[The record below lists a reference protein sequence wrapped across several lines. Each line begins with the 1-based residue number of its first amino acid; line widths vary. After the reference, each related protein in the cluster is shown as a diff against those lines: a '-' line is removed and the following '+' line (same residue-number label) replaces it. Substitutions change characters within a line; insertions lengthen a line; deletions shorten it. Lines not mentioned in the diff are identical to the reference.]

1 MSMAKNDRLRLL
13 LISLLFCLCAAPGM
27 AGNCLSFAADK
38 IVSAGIT
45 MTYRVAYA
53 NNPGKQSIVIYLH
66 GGSSKGND
74 NEAQMQEPGIDS
86 IATYLDRK
94 QMNVVFLV
102 PQCPADKS
110 WGGPMLSVLKALIYR
125 YVGTNADDADV
136 YIFGGSMGG
145 TGTWSM
151 LSAYPHLFAA
161 AMPVAGNPSKCNPAN
176 VASTPVYTVMGTA
189 DRIMSVETTSRF
201 IAELNALGATTQFD
215 VEEGW
220 THEVTC
226 IQSYTSKRLDWVFS
240 HRTDDSGV
248 ANPPVT
254 EKIIQTIQYFT
265 VDGKLLPERPCKGLY
280 LERITYT
287 DASVLLTKR
296 LK

>member
-45 MTYRVAYA
+45 MPYRVAYA

-110 WGGPMLSVLKALIYR
+110 WGGPMLSVLKALIDR

-145 TGTWSM
+145 HGDM
-151 LSAYPHLFAA
+151 EYAVGLSASVCRRHARGRQ
-161 AMPVAGNPSKCNPAN
+161 PV
-176 VASTPVYTVMGTA
+176 
-189 DRIMSVETTSRF
+189 
-201 IAELNALGATTQFD
+201 
-215 VEEGW
+215 
-220 THEVTC
+220 EV
-226 IQSYTSKRLDWVFS
+226 Q
-240 HRTDDSGV
+240 
-248 ANPPVT
+248 
-254 EKIIQTIQYFT
+254 
-265 VDGKLLPERPCKGLY
+265 PCKCGFNTRLY
-280 LERITYT
+280 SDGNRRPHYERGN
-287 DASVLLTKR
+287 DLTFHCRAKCPGR
-296 LK
+296 HHTI